1 MDETQSSPI
10 PAPDK
15 IEVPHIQ
22 VLIVGAGPVGL
33 FLALKLVQVGVNV
46 LVLEAESSIV
56 QSPRATTYMPIVLN
70 EMEKVGVYDDL
81 EKAGFKNR
89 GGITFRRSHAKG
101 GEVLAQLKMSLVPKG
116 SVKYDFAGIHL
127 GQHSLAEI
135 LLHHC
140 QKHDSFKVLWGHRF
154 AGVQQRDT
162 SAGVTATAVGPVG
175 ERFITADYVI
185 GADGAGSAVR
195 RSLCIPFEGFTW
207 QDFRFVAC
215 NVKYDFEGLG
225 GFATANMVVDEED
238 WAVIARTGRE
248 DAPWRV
254 ALGVRTDIPQDQILQ
269 QLPEKFERLLPG
281 PRPLRYELV
290 SANPYWAHQRV
301 AAKLKV
307 GNIVLCGDAAHSNNP
322 IGDLG
327 LTTGLMDAAALGN
340 CFIKI
345 YKYNEPAQHLL
356 ERYAEVRKE
365 AWVKY
370 TNPGSIDFKLRVH
383 STHPDAVASREKFFD
398 ALNNDPD
405 IHVKMATMMNEVIQD
420 EFSLP
425 E

>member
-1 MDETQSSPI
+1 MAEQQHSPI
-10 PAPDK
+10 PSPD
-15 IEVPHIQ
+15 HIKVEHAQ
-22 VLIVGAGPVGL
+22 VIVVGAGPVGL
-33 FLALKLVQVGVNV
+33 FSALKMVQAGIDVII
-46 LVLEAESSIV
+46 LETEKGIV
-56 QSPRATTYMPIVLN
+56 QSPRATTYMPITLH
-70 EMEKVGVYDDL
+70 EMEKVGVYADL
-81 EKAGFKNR
+81 EAAGFKNR
-89 GGITFRRSHAKG
+89 GGITFRKSHAKG
-101 GEVLAQLKMSLVPKG
+101 GEVLAQLKMSVVPKG

-135 LLHHC
+135 LLRHC
-140 QKHDSFKVLWGHRF
+140 EKYTNFKVLWGHRF
-154 AGVQQRDT
+154 AGAQQDDT
-162 SAGVTATAVGPVG
+162 AGTVTVTAVGPIG
-175 ERFITADYVI
+175 ERFFTGDYLV

-215 NVKYDFEGLG
+215 NVNYDFEGLA
-225 GFATANMVVDEED
+225 GFSTANMVVDEED

-254 ALGVRTDIPQDQILQ
+254 ALGVRTDVPESEILN
-269 QLPEKFERLLPG
+269 QLPEKFERLFPG
-281 PRPLRYELV
+281 PRPLKYEIV

-301 AAKLKV
+301 ASKLKV
-307 GNIVLCGDAAHSNNP
+307 GRIVLCGDAAH
-322 IGDLG
+322 
-327 LTTGLMDAAALGN
+327 
-340 CFIKI
+340 
-345 YKYNEPAQHLL
+345 HLL

-370 TNPGSIDFKLRVH
+370 TNPGSIEFKLRVH
-383 STHPDAVASREKFFD
+383 STYPDAVASREKFFG

-405 IHVKMATMMNEVIQD
+405 IHLKMATMMNEVIQD